1 MSISRRDFLLRSAG
15 FVTVS
20 AMVPR
25 WSVTGARNFEES
37 LGSAY
42 PGRTLVVLELM
53 GGNDG
58 LNTVV
63 PYADNAYS
71 QVRSRIGI
79 PAGSILQLDSQLGLN
94 GMTVNVGTQPAM
106 GGPKSLWDANP
117 LALVH
122 GLGYSDPALSSFTTP
137 GSWDTSDPTRAQ

>member
-20 AMVPR
+20 AVVPR
-25 WSVTGARNFEES
+25 WAVAGAQHFEES

-58 LNTVV
+58 LNTVI
-63 PYADNAYS
+63 PYTDNAYS
-71 QVRSRIGI
+71 QVRARIGI
-79 PAGSILQLDSQLGLN
+79 PTASVLQLDSKLGLN
-94 GMTVNVGTQPAM
+94 GMAVNGDR
-106 GGPKSLWDANP
+106 KSTRLN
-117 LALVH
+117 
-122 GLGYSDPALSSFTTP
+122 SSH
-137 GSWDTSDPTRAQ
+137 SSISYA